1 VADAKGHPLQAALRL
16 AGTEVFSAQADSS
29 GQFSASLPV
38 GAYRVTAEMPLM
50 PPKEVSLDIVEGVDR
65 QLDIVMRTP
74 NPDVKLAG
82 DSISLKQPIKFKAG
96 PPKLDAKTQ
105 ATLDGVAELM
115 QDHPE
120 IKTLRIEAWWDSSA
134 GKNAQ
139 TLTENQAK
147 AVKDQL
153 VKKGVPEGRIEA
165 VGHGADNPLVP
176 NIGPVNKAKNR
187 RVELHVVQ

>member
-1 VADAKGHPLQAALRL
+1 
-16 AGTEVFSAQADSS
+16 VFSAQADSS
-29 GQFSASLPV
+29 GQFSAALPV
-38 GAYRVTAEMPLM
+38 GAYRVTAEMPQM

-74 NPDVKLAG
+74 NANVTLSG
-82 DSISLKQPIKFKAG
+82 DSISLKQPIKFRAG
-96 PPKLDAKTQ
+96 PPKLDVKTQ
-105 ATLDGVAELM
+105 ATLDGVAELL

-120 IKTLRIEAWWDSSA
+120 VRMLRVETWWDNSA

-147 AVKDQL
+147 AIKDHL
-153 VKKGVPEGRIEA
+153 VKKGVPEGRIET
-165 VGHGADNPLVP
+165 VGHGDANPLVP